1 MGGWSDT
8 RMVQRYAHL
17 SSEHLNVYADS
28 LCQLKTV
35 ATFSAIANAGNKKAA
50 TKLMITA

>member
-1 MGGWSDT
+1 MGGWTDT

-17 SSEHLNVYADS
+17 SSEYLNVYADS

-35 ATFSAIANAGNKKAA
+35 ATFSATANAGNKKAA
-50 TKLMITA
+50 IKLMITA